1 MGIFSILLTGFALS
15 MDAFAVSVTKG
26 MTLKKIN
33 LSIATKIAFLFGLFQ
48 AVMPLIGWLF
58 GMNFELYIRSIDH
71 WIAVFLLSF
80 LGIKMIIEAIKNDD
94 NDNSTYLDNKELI
107 ILSIATSIDALAV
120 GVTFAFLNI
129 DIIPICVSIGVITF
143 LVCFIGVLIGK
154 KIGSVFKNYAQ
165 IIGGIILILI
175 GLNILNEH
183 TQIIS
188 NLFIF
193 SFTVYIIVPFFIS
206 LETKEVKFS
215 EKFEGISMYA

>member
-33 LSIATKIAFLFGLFQ
+33 LSISTKIAFLFGLFQ

-71 WIAVFLLSF
+71 WIAVVLLSF

-193 SFTVYIIVPFFIS
+193 
-206 LETKEVKFS
+206 
-215 EKFEGISMYA
+215 

>member
-71 WIAVFLLSF
+71 WIAVVLLSF
-80 LGIKMIIEAIKNDD
+80 LGIKMIVEAIKNDD

-193 SFTVYIIVPFFIS
+193 
-206 LETKEVKFS
+206 
-215 EKFEGISMYA
+215 

>member
-48 AVMPLIGWLF
+48 AVMPLIVWLF

-80 LGIKMIIEAIKNDD
+80 LGIKMIVEAIKDDD

-193 SFTVYIIVPFFIS
+193 
-206 LETKEVKFS
+206 
-215 EKFEGISMYA
+215 

>member
-1 MGIFSILLTGFALS
+1 MGLLTTLLTGFALA

-26 MTLKKIN
+26 MTLRKITPFI
-33 LSIATKIAFLFGLFQ
+33 SFKIAFLFGLFQ
-48 AVMPLIGWLF
+48 GLMPFIGWF
-58 GMNFELYIRSIDH
+58 IGIRFQSYITAVDH
-71 WIAVFLLSF
+71 WIALFLLSF
-80 LGIKMIIEAIKNDD
+80 IGLKMIFEAYEDSKNPELTVTCDD
-94 NDNSTYLDNKELI
+94 ELNNTELI

-188 NLFIF
+188 NLFNF
-193 SFTVYIIVPFFIS
+193 
-206 LETKEVKFS
+206 
-215 EKFEGISMYA
+215 

>member
-71 WIAVFLLSF
+71 WIAVFFFFF
-80 LGIKMIIEAIKNDD
+80 LGIKMIVEAIKDDD

-193 SFTVYIIVPFFIS
+193 
-206 LETKEVKFS
+206 
-215 EKFEGISMYA
+215 